1 MKTIK
6 EAIEEYIGGYD
17 SDFYEADEVF
27 PYSARAIVRNKER
40 AFAEGV
46 AFAQTWIPVEEEMPK
61 NGQLVLIKN
70 KEGDISTARY
80 CENLKSKFAIDFDE
94 MSDKNI
100 THWRPIEFE

>member
-6 EAIEEYIGGYD
+6 EKAEEYALEVTKKHH
-17 SDFYEADEVF
+17 SDIH
-27 PYSARAIVRNKER
+27 SLRAKFEFVTIKNDFILGAKFVQR
-40 AFAEGV
+40 
-46 AFAQTWIPVEEEMPK
+46 WIPVEEELPK
-61 NGQLVLIKN
+61 TGQLVLIKN

-94 MSDKNI
+94 ISDKNV